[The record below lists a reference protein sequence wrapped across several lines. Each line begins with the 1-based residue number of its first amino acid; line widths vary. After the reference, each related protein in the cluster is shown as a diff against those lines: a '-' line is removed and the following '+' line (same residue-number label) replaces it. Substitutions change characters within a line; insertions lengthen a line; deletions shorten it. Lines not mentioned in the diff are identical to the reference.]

1 MAFDIFDL
9 AAKISLDS
17 SELEEGLQKTQ
28 GSLSAG
34 AVAMGNLASSAISTA
49 LNKTVDF
56 AKSSISAGADF
67 DSAMAQV
74 AATSGVTMDELN
86 NNIVTVGDFTGSLR
100 DFAQQEGATTAFSAT
115 QAAEALNYMAL
126 AGYDATTSV
135 QMLPNVLNL
144 AAAGGMDLA
153 AASDMVTDAQSA
165 LGLSLDQTNVM
176 VDQMAKA
183 SSTTN
188 TSVSQLGEAILTV
201 GGTAKSMKGGTEEL
215 SAVLGV
221 LADNGIKGAEGG
233 THLRNMIL
241 SLSSPTDDASVALD
255 ELGISLY
262 DAQGNMRSLSDVFQD
277 LNKSMEGMTDE
288 QKTNTI
294 ATIFNKTDIKAVNA
308 LLGTNAERWD
318 EVYGAIDNAAG
329 SAEQMANTQLDNLS
343 GDITIFQSALEG
355 AQIAISD
362 GLSPTLRE
370 FVQLGTEGLS
380 QFTEGLKSGGLEGAM
395 DAIGSWLSD
404 ALNKVTE
411 MLPSIVEG
419 AAQLV
424 GALGQG
430 IIENLP
436 QLMDTTVQVI
446 TTLVQ
451 YLIEALPALADA
463 AVQIITEL
471 ANGIGEALPDLIPAA
486 VQAILTIA
494 QGLVDN
500 LPQLLSAAAALVG
513 GLAQGLINS
522 MPLIAAQVPGMV
534 QQLVSYIQTNLP
546 TMIKGITDFITQ
558 SLPQI
563 VKCGLQII
571 QALGQGLIQAI
582 PIIVEALPQLIT
594 AIITF
599 IGEVLPEIIETG
611 VKLFVALIEEL
622 PEAIDKI
629 VDALPEI
636 IEAIVG
642 ALLDSLPEIIEAGVE
657 LFIALVENL
666 PEIIAE
672 IIAAVPDIISAIVEA
687 FEDHFDDLKEA
698 GKYLLEGLAK
708 GLIAGIDGAVKAA
721 KKAAGKIAKSV
732 KDFFGISSPS
742 KLFAQYG
749 MYLDA
754 GLAKGISGNL
764 GMVDDAVDNMAE
776 SVSGSFDPSVDIST
790 SRLSG
795 GPIRTVGMDTSN
807 LITPTA
813 TRPMTVVLE
822 LDKVQFAKMVYQL
835 NNSEAQRVGVSLA
848 GGVE

>member
-17 SELEEGLQKTQ
+17 TSLEEGLQKTQ

-34 AVAMGNLASSAISTA
+34 AVALGNLASSAISTA
-49 LNKTVDF
+49 LSKTVDF
-56 AKSSISAGADF
+56 AKSSIKAGADF

-135 QMLPNVLNL
+135 KMLPNVLNL
-144 AAAGGMDLA
+144 AAAGSMDLA

-165 LGLSLDQTNVM
+165 LGLSLDETNVM

-188 TSVSQLGEAILTV
+188 ASVSQLGEAILTV

-370 FVQLGTEGLS
+370 FVQMGTEGLS
-380 QFTEGLKSGGLEGAM
+380 KFTQGIKEGGVQGAAEAVGEWLAN
-395 DAIGSWLSD
+395 AITQLASMIPTIIQTGIQ
-404 ALNKVTE
+404 V
-411 MLPSIVEG
+411 VEG
-419 AAQLV
+419 FISGMAQAMPQIIETAK
-424 GALGQG
+424 GAISNFAQG
-430 IIENLP
+430 I
-436 QLMDTTVQVI
+436 T
-446 TTLVQ
+446 
-451 YLIEALPALADA
+451 
-463 AVQIITEL
+463 
-471 ANGIGEALPDLIPAA
+471 
-486 VQAILTIA
+486 
-494 QGLVDN
+494 
-500 LPQLLSAAAALVG
+500 
-513 GLAQGLINS
+513 
-522 MPLIAAQVPGMV
+522 
-534 QQLVSYIQTNLP
+534 TNLP
-546 TMIKGITDFITQ
+546 TVIARAQELITNFSNAVQND
-558 SLPQI
+558 LPQI
-563 VKCGLQII
+563 LAQGVAFVQNLVNGIV
-571 QALGQGLIQAI
+571 QGLPSFLDTAVQLITGFLNAI
-582 PIIVEALPQLIT
+582 INALPQILEAGMQILT
-594 AIITF
+594 AVVN
-599 IGEVLPEIIETG
+599 G
-611 VKLFVALIEEL
+611 
-622 PEAIDKI
+622 I
-629 VDALPEI
+629 VE
-636 IEAIVG
+636 
-642 ALLDSLPEIIEAGVE
+642 SLPEIIEAAGE
-657 LFIALVENL
+657 IITSLLDTILDNL
-666 PEIIAE
+666 PEIIEGGLQMLEAIVQGIMDNLPE
-672 IIAAVPDIISAIVEA
+672 IISAIIEVV
-687 FEDHFDDLKEA
+687 
-698 GKYLLEGLAK
+698 AK
-708 GLIAGIDGAVKAA
+708 IVATIAEHLPEILQAGIDILEMLITGLIDTIPDLVAA
-721 KKAAGKIAKSV
+721 IPQIIQSI
-732 KDFFGISSPS
+732 KDKFGEYDWGSIGSNIIDGIKNGISS
-742 KLFAQYG
+742 AAG
-749 MYLDA
+749 RIADAAREAARAALDA
-754 GLAKGISGNL
+754 AKDFLGIHSPSTVFRDQIGKYMAL
-764 GMVDDAVDNMAE
+764 GMAEGFEDNIPVDDMQNSLDGMVNGL
-776 SVSGSFDPSVDIST
+776 STTKVKGNNGNVVST
-790 SRLSG
+790 SDSYTFNIYQREG
-795 GPIRTVGMDTSN
+795 ENDTEFARRIADIINS
-807 LITPTA
+807 
-813 TRPMTVVLE
+813 
-822 LDKVQFAKMVYQL
+822 DVQRKRAVY
-835 NNSEAQRVGVSLA
+835 A
-848 GGVE
+848 

>member
-17 SELEEGLQKTQ
+17 TALEEGLQKTQ

-49 LNKTVDF
+49 LSKTVDF

-126 AGYDATTSV
+126 AGYDATTSI

-262 DAQGNMRSLSDVFQD
+262 DAQGNMRALSDVFQD

-318 EVYGAIDNAAG
+318 QVYSAIDDAAG
-329 SAEQMANTQLDNLS
+329 SAQQMADTQLDNLS

-380 QFTEGLKSGGLEGAM
+380 EVTQALKEGGVSEAANALGG
-395 DAIGSWLSD
+395 WLAD
-404 ALNKVTE
+404 ALAKVTE
-411 MLPSIVEG
+411 MIPSIIEAGIQVITGLVSGMEQAMPQIISTAGQSISTLVQGFAQNFPRVVAEGMEVVSNIANGIVEG
-419 AAQLV
+419 LPKVAE
-424 GALGQG
+424 QG
-430 IIENLP
+430 
-436 QLMDTTVQVI
+436 
-446 TTLVQ
+446 
-451 YLIEALPALADA
+451 
-463 AVQIITEL
+463 VQIITTL
-471 ANGIGEALPDLIPAA
+471 AEGIS
-486 VQAILTIA
+486 Q
-494 QGLVDN
+494 N
-500 LPQLLSAAAALVG
+500 
-513 GLAQGLINS
+513 
-522 MPLIAAQVPGMV
+522 
-534 QQLVSYIQTNLP
+534 
-546 TMIKGITDFITQ
+546 
-558 SLPQI
+558 LPQI
-563 VKCGLQII
+563 VET
-571 QALGQGLIQAI
+571 
-582 PIIVEALPQLIT
+582 VVHVVSQLIT
-594 AIITF
+594 TIAENLPLIIAAGVQVLQALVEGIANSIPEMIGTVITVIEAIGETIVENLPTIIESGLELLLALAQGIADNLPEMTDTIIEVITQIITV
-599 IGEVLPEIIETG
+599 IIEHLPEIIE
-611 VKLFVALIEEL
+611 V
-622 PEAIDKI
+622 
-629 VDALPEI
+629 
-636 IEAIVG
+636 
-642 ALLDSLPEIIEAGVE
+642 GVE
-657 LFIALVENL
+657 ILIAL
-666 PEIIAE
+666 
-672 IIAAVPDIISAIVEA
+672 
-687 FEDHFDDLKEA
+687 
-698 GKYLLEGLAK
+698 GK
-708 GLIAGIDGAVKAA
+708 GLIDTIPVLVADIPQIIDAIKNAFLDIDWGAVGSNIIDGIKN
-721 KKAAGKIAKSV
+721 
-732 KDFFGISSPS
+732 GISSAAGRIADAA
-742 KLFAQYG
+742 KEAAREA
-749 MYLDA
+749 LDA
-754 GLAKGISGNL
+754 AKNFLGIHSPSRVFRDQVGKYMAL
-764 GMVDDAVDNMAE
+764 GMAEGFEDNIPMDDMQNSLDGMVNGL
-776 SVSGSFDPSVDIST
+776 STTKVKGNNGNIVST
-790 SRLSG
+790 S
-795 GPIRTVGMDTSN
+795 DTYTFNIYQREGENDTEFARRIADIINS
-807 LITPTA
+807 
-813 TRPMTVVLE
+813 
-822 LDKVQFAKMVYQL
+822 DVQRKRAVY
-835 NNSEAQRVGVSLA
+835 A
-848 GGVE
+848 

>member
-17 SELEEGLQKTQ
+17 TALEEGLQKTQ

-34 AVAMGNLASSAISTA
+34 AVAMGNLASNAISTA
-49 LNKTVDF
+49 LSKTVDF
-56 AKSSISAGADF
+56 AKSSIKAGADF

-86 NNIVTVGDFTGSLR
+86 SNVVTVGNFTGTLR

-126 AGYDATTSV
+126 AGYDATTSI

-241 SLSSPTDDASVALD
+241 SLSSPTDNASVALD
-255 ELGISLY
+255 KLGISLY

-318 EVYGAIDNAAG
+318 QVYSAIDNAAG

-380 QFTEGLKSGGLEGAM
+380 EVTQALKEGGVSEAANALGG
-395 DAIGSWLSD
+395 WLAD
-404 ALNKVTE
+404 ALAKVTE
-411 MLPSIVEG
+411 MIPSIIEAGIQVITGLVSGMGQAMPQIISTAGQSISTLVQGFAQNFPRVVAEGMEVVSNIANGIVEG
-419 AAQLV
+419 LPKVAE
-424 GALGQG
+424 QG
-430 IIENLP
+430 
-436 QLMDTTVQVI
+436 
-446 TTLVQ
+446 
-451 YLIEALPALADA
+451 
-463 AVQIITEL
+463 VQIITTL
-471 ANGIGEALPDLIPAA
+471 AEGIS
-486 VQAILTIA
+486 Q
-494 QGLVDN
+494 N
-500 LPQLLSAAAALVG
+500 
-513 GLAQGLINS
+513 
-522 MPLIAAQVPGMV
+522 
-534 QQLVSYIQTNLP
+534 
-546 TMIKGITDFITQ
+546 
-558 SLPQI
+558 LPQI
-563 VKCGLQII
+563 VET
-571 QALGQGLIQAI
+571 
-582 PIIVEALPQLIT
+582 VVHVVSQLIT
-594 AIITF
+594 TIAENLPLIIAAGVQVLQALVEGIANSIPEMIGTVITVIEAIGETIVENLPTIIESGLELLLALAQGIADNLPEMTDTIIEVITQIITV
-599 IGEVLPEIIETG
+599 IIEHLPEIIE
-611 VKLFVALIEEL
+611 V
-622 PEAIDKI
+622 
-629 VDALPEI
+629 
-636 IEAIVG
+636 
-642 ALLDSLPEIIEAGVE
+642 GVE
-657 LFIALVENL
+657 ILIAL
-666 PEIIAE
+666 
-672 IIAAVPDIISAIVEA
+672 
-687 FEDHFDDLKEA
+687 
-698 GKYLLEGLAK
+698 GK
-708 GLIAGIDGAVKAA
+708 GLIDTIPVLVADIPQIIDAIKNAFLDIDWGAVGSNIIDGIKN
-721 KKAAGKIAKSV
+721 
-732 KDFFGISSPS
+732 GISSAAGRIADAA
-742 KLFAQYG
+742 KEAAREA
-749 MYLDA
+749 LDA
-754 GLAKGISGNL
+754 AKNFLGIHSPSTVFRDQIGKYMAL
-764 GMVDDAVDNMAE
+764 GMAEGFEDNIPVDDMQNSLDGMVNGL
-776 SVSGSFDPSVDIST
+776 STTKVKGNNGNVVST
-790 SRLSG
+790 SDNYTFNIYQREG
-795 GPIRTVGMDTSN
+795 ENDTEFARRIADIINS
-807 LITPTA
+807 
-813 TRPMTVVLE
+813 
-822 LDKVQFAKMVYQL
+822 DVQRKRAVY
-835 NNSEAQRVGVSLA
+835 A
-848 GGVE
+848 

>member
-17 SELEEGLQKTQ
+17 TALEEGLQKTQ

-34 AVAMGNLASSAISTA
+34 AVAMGNLASNAISTA
-49 LNKTVDF
+49 LSKTVDF
-56 AKSSISAGADF
+56 AKSSIKAGADF

-126 AGYDATTSV
+126 AGYDATTSI

-144 AAAGGMDLA
+144 AAAGSMDLA

-165 LGLSLDQTNVM
+165 LGLSLDETNVM

-241 SLSSPTDDASVALD
+241 SLSSPTDNASVALD
-255 ELGISLY
+255 KLGISLY

-308 LLGTNAERWD
+308 LLGTNAERWN

-380 QFTEGLKSGGLEGAM
+380 EVTQALKEGGVSEAANALGG
-395 DAIGSWLSD
+395 WLAD
-404 ALNKVTE
+404 ALAKVTE
-411 MLPSIVEG
+411 MIPSIIEAGIQVIMGLVSGMGQAMPQIISTAGQSISTLVQGFAQNFPRVVAEGMEVVSNIANGIVEG
-419 AAQLV
+419 LPKVAE
-424 GALGQG
+424 QG
-430 IIENLP
+430 
-436 QLMDTTVQVI
+436 
-446 TTLVQ
+446 
-451 YLIEALPALADA
+451 
-463 AVQIITEL
+463 VQIITTL
-471 ANGIGEALPDLIPAA
+471 AEGIS
-486 VQAILTIA
+486 Q
-494 QGLVDN
+494 N
-500 LPQLLSAAAALVG
+500 
-513 GLAQGLINS
+513 
-522 MPLIAAQVPGMV
+522 
-534 QQLVSYIQTNLP
+534 
-546 TMIKGITDFITQ
+546 
-558 SLPQI
+558 LPQI
-563 VKCGLQII
+563 VET
-571 QALGQGLIQAI
+571 
-582 PIIVEALPQLIT
+582 VVHVVSQLIT
-594 AIITF
+594 TIAENLPLIIAAGVQVLQALVKGIANSIPEMIGTVITVIEAIGETIVENLPTIIESGLELLLALAQGIADNLPEMTDTIIEVITQIITV
-599 IGEVLPEIIETG
+599 IIEHLPEIIE
-611 VKLFVALIEEL
+611 V
-622 PEAIDKI
+622 
-629 VDALPEI
+629 
-636 IEAIVG
+636 
-642 ALLDSLPEIIEAGVE
+642 GVE
-657 LFIALVENL
+657 ILIAL
-666 PEIIAE
+666 
-672 IIAAVPDIISAIVEA
+672 
-687 FEDHFDDLKEA
+687 
-698 GKYLLEGLAK
+698 GK
-708 GLIAGIDGAVKAA
+708 GLIDTIPVLVADIPQIIDAIKNAFLDIDWGAVGSNIIDG
-721 KKAAGKIAKSV
+721 IKS
-732 KDFFGISSPS
+732 GISSAAGRIADAAREAAR
-742 KLFAQYG
+742 KA
-749 MYLDA
+749 LDA
-754 GLAKGISGNL
+754 AKDFLGIHSPSTVFRDQIGKYMAL
-764 GMVDDAVDNMAE
+764 GMAEGFEDNIPVDDMQDSIDGMVNGL
-776 SVSGSFDPSVDIST
+776 STTKVKGNNGNIVST
-790 SRLSG
+790 SDSYTFNIYQREG
-795 GPIRTVGMDTSN
+795 ENDTEFARRIADIINS
-807 LITPTA
+807 
-813 TRPMTVVLE
+813 
-822 LDKVQFAKMVYQL
+822 DVQRKRAVY
-835 NNSEAQRVGVSLA
+835 A
-848 GGVE
+848 

>member
-17 SELEEGLQKTQ
+17 TSLEEGLQKTQ

-34 AVAMGNLASSAISTA
+34 AVAMGNLASNVISTA
-49 LNKTVDF
+49 LSKTVDF
-56 AKSSISAGADF
+56 AKSSIKAGADF

-86 NNIVTVGDFTGSLR
+86 SNVVTVGDFTGTLR

-135 QMLPNVLNL
+135 KMLPNVLNL

-318 EVYGAIDNAAG
+318 QVYSAIDDAAG
-329 SAEQMANTQLDNLS
+329 SAQQMADTQLDNLS

-370 FVQLGTEGLS
+370 FVQMGTEGLS
-380 QFTEGLKSGGLEGAM
+380 KFTEGIKEGGVQGAAEAVGEWLAN
-395 DAIGSWLSD
+395 AITQLASMIPTIIQKGIQ
-404 ALNKVTE
+404 V
-411 MLPSIVEG
+411 VEG
-419 AAQLV
+419 LISGMAQAMPQIIETAK
-424 GALGQG
+424 GAISNFAQG
-430 IIENLP
+430 I
-436 QLMDTTVQVI
+436 T
-446 TTLVQ
+446 
-451 YLIEALPALADA
+451 
-463 AVQIITEL
+463 
-471 ANGIGEALPDLIPAA
+471 
-486 VQAILTIA
+486 
-494 QGLVDN
+494 
-500 LPQLLSAAAALVG
+500 
-513 GLAQGLINS
+513 
-522 MPLIAAQVPGMV
+522 
-534 QQLVSYIQTNLP
+534 TNLP
-546 TMIKGITDFITQ
+546 TVMAKAQELITKFSNAVQ
-558 SLPQI
+558 NKLPQI
-563 VKCGLQII
+563 LAQGVAFVQNLVNGIVRGLPSFLDTAVQ
-571 QALGQGLIQAI
+571 LITGFLKAVI
-582 PIIVEALPQLIT
+582 NALPQILNAGMQILT
-594 AIITF
+594 AVVNGI
-599 IGEVLPEIIETG
+599 
-611 VKLFVALIEEL
+611 VK
-622 PEAIDKI
+622 
-629 VDALPEI
+629 
-636 IEAIVG
+636 
-642 ALLDSLPEIIEAGVE
+642 SLPEIIEAAGE
-657 LFIALVENL
+657 IITSLLDTILDNL
-666 PEIIAE
+666 PEIIEGGLQMLEAIVQGIMDNLPE
-672 IIAAVPDIISAIVEA
+672 IISAIIEVV
-687 FEDHFDDLKEA
+687 
-698 GKYLLEGLAK
+698 AK
-708 GLIAGIDGAVKAA
+708 IVVTIAEHLPEILQAGIDILEMLITGLINTIPDLVAA
-721 KKAAGKIAKSV
+721 IPQIIQSIKDKFGEYDWGSIGSNIIDGIKS
-732 KDFFGISSPS
+732 GISSAAGRIADAAREAAR
-742 KLFAQYG
+742 KA
-749 MYLDA
+749 LDA
-754 GLAKGISGNL
+754 AKDFLGIRSPSTVFRDQIGKYMAL
-764 GMVDDAVDNMAE
+764 GMAEGFEDNIPVDDMQNSLDGMVNGL
-776 SVSGSFDPSVDIST
+776 STTKVKGNNGNVVST
-790 SRLSG
+790 SDNYTFNIYQREG
-795 GPIRTVGMDTSN
+795 ENDTEFARRIADIINS
-807 LITPTA
+807 
-813 TRPMTVVLE
+813 
-822 LDKVQFAKMVYQL
+822 DVQRKRAVY
-835 NNSEAQRVGVSLA
+835 A
-848 GGVE
+848 